1 MNRPSPDDM
10 KIINEATKNSKEKE
24 CSIDWLRLWASI
36 LVVLLWLIAVLTVIW
51 LIILTKWW
59 FIAVWMFCLAVYIVY
74 QNMDD

>member
-24 CSIDWLRLWASI
+24 YSIDWFRLWASI
-36 LVVLLWLIAVLTVIW
+36 LVVWLWLIAVATIIW

-59 FIAVWMFCLAVYIVY
+59 FIAIWIFCLAVYIVY